1 MAILYVLD
9 TNIVWYLF
17 YTEKMYLKSLPQVLV
32 YHTRDLKNSLENIEL
47 QSYTDDARYKWR
59 EASRNEGMASKE
71 GERKN
76 SHTVLHAY
84 MF

>member
-1 MAILYVLD
+1 M
-9 TNIVWYLF
+9 
-17 YTEKMYLKSLPQVLV
+17 

-47 QSYTDDARYKWR
+47 QSYTDVMVML
-59 EASRNEGMASKE
+59 GMASKE